1 MMDSIFEQKTRKLL
15 DGRFVN
21 ELEEPITLNVYTK
34 CPEKY
39 MLVDMETGQKYVG
52 RITKGKSSWKKIK
65 SND

>member
-1 MMDSIFEQKTRKLL
+1 MDAIFEQKTRKLK
-15 DGRFVN
+15 DGSYVDELN
-21 ELEEPITLNVYTK
+21 EPVTLTVYTR

-39 MLVDMETGQKYVG
+39 MLVDMETGQKYIG

>member
-1 MMDSIFEQKTRKLL
+1 MDSIFEHKTRKLL
-15 DGRFVN
+15 DGKYVT
-21 ELEEPITLNVYTK
+21 ELETAITLSVYTK

-39 MLVDMETGQKYVG
+39 MLTDMETGQKYVG

>member
-1 MMDSIFEQKTRKLL
+1 MDSLCEQKHRKLL
-15 DGRFVN
+15 DGKYVT
-21 ELEEPITLNVYTK
+21 ELETPITLSVYTK

>member
-1 MMDSIFEQKTRKLL
+1 MDSIFEQKTRKLL
-15 DGRFVN
+15 DGKFVT
-21 ELEEPITLNVYTK
+21 ELEEPITLNVHTK